1 MWMCECVAQS
11 TYTHSL
17 TRLDSAYA
25 IVCLYVFVSFV
36 GVRCQRRRKIQQK
49 IKHGGEYKKKRIK
62 LT

>member
-1 MWMCECVAQS
+1 MSVWRRAL
-11 TYTHSL
+11 THTHSL
-17 TRLDSAYA
+17 DSTQLMRLC
-25 IVCLYVFVSFV
+25 VYVFVSFV